1 MKAHYIFT
9 TNTEKAKINKIIKD
23 KLTEFSTWIDD
34 NEELLQKSDYGVQ
47 FCYTE
52 DDNED
57 DTSRMDGCV
66 LMDAELQLQ
75 VIESMLVDLY
85 LGICKS
91 GYVAPKVFLGML
103 KDDFY
108 AELAELHPVK
118 KSKNTNKQKG
128 HE

>member
-57 DTSRMDGCV
+57 DTARMDGCV

-75 VIESMLVDLY
+75 VIESMLVSLY
-85 LGICKS
+85 LEICES
-91 GYVAPKVFLGML
+91 GYIAPKVFLGML

-108 AELAELHPVK
+108 AELATQHPIK
-118 KSKNTNKQKG
+118 KSKNNNKQKG
-128 HE
+128 QE